1 MTSDATA
8 TTAALPYSER
18 LLPGPGL
25 FTALL
30 LLIPGVTLVLTP
42 INGAIALPTG
52 IVVYLLI
59 AVALVLMSPAVRVAD
74 GLLTAGR
81 ARIPVSELGEIEL
94 LGSEAMRAAIGTQ
107 LDARSYTLVR
117 GWIHRGV
124 RIANVDPED
133 PAPFWII
140 TTRHPQRLAD
150 AIDASRHA

>member
-1 MTSDATA
+1 MTSDAPA
-8 TTAALPYSER
+8 KTTALPYSER

-30 LLIPGVTLVLTP
+30 LLVPGVTLVLTP
-42 INGAIALPTG
+42 INSSIALPTA

-59 AVALVLMSPAVRVAD
+59 ALALILMSPSIRVEN
-74 GLLTAGR
+74 GTLMAGR
-81 ARIPVSELGEIEL
+81 ARIPVSELGDVEL
-94 LGSEAMRAAIGTQ
+94 LGAEAMRAAIGTE

-124 RIANVDPED
+124 RIANTDPED

-140 TTRHPQRLAD
+140 TTRHPKRLAD
-150 AIDASRHA
+150 AIAAARG